1 MEETQK
7 LQPEADHTG
16 GRAHGRRVGARAAA
30 PQYFWNGREA
40 RQPRA
45 ASKPDARGLRASRPC
60 SELIVT
66 ANSGFFSNLD
76 RVWNWVWE
84 VGLLTRTSPSP
95 PQDQCNASDSDNI
108 CGAHSRDPSCGVG
121 RLAEMARREHVV
133 GTLTPLSRL
142 GIWRLASA
150 RQVQSTRVPA
160 AVC

>member
-1 MEETQK
+1 METHGGDT
-7 LQPEADHTG
+7 EAAARGRPHGRARAWAPRG
-16 GRAHGRRVGARAAA
+16 GRGREPWARGTPCVGARAAA

-76 RVWNWVWE
+76 RVRDWVWE

-95 PQDQCNASDSDNI
+95 QQA
-108 CGAHSRDPSCGVG
+108 V
-121 RLAEMARREHVV
+121 
-133 GTLTPLSRL
+133 